1 MKHKSPAKLLR
12 SIKRITKF
20 LENKLS
26 KPVLSSPVTEQ
37 DIAPAVP
44 LTTPSP
50 QITLE
55 EFKSLLNRETERRL
69 EQRRKE
75 RIEDMKKLQ
84 FLLSKPP

>member
-75 RIEDMKKLQ
+75 RIEDMEKLQ
-84 FLLSKPP
+84 FLLSQPP

>member
-1 MKHKSPAKLLR
+1 MKHKSPAKVLR

-26 KPVLSSPVTEQ
+26 KPVLSSPVKEG
-37 DIAPAVP
+37 DIPPAVP

-69 EQRRKE
+69 KQRRKE
-75 RIEDMKKLQ
+75 RIEDMGKLQ
-84 FLLSKPP
+84 FLLSQPP

>member
-37 DIAPAVP
+37 DIPPTVP

-84 FLLSKPP
+84 FLLSQPP

>member
-37 DIAPAVP
+37 DFPLAVP
-44 LTTPSP
+44 LPIQSP

-75 RIEDMKKLQ
+75 RIEDMEKLQ
-84 FLLSKPP
+84 FLLSRPP

>member
-26 KPVLSSPVTEQ
+26 KPVLSSPQ
-37 DIAPAVP
+37 DFPPPVP
-44 LTTPSP
+44 LATPSP

-75 RIEDMKKLQ
+75 RIEDMEKLQ
-84 FLLSKPP
+84 FLLSQPP

>member
-1 MKHKSPAKLLR
+1 MKSPAKHLR

-20 LENKLS
+20 LENKFS

-37 DIAPAVP
+37 DFPPPVP

-75 RIEDMKKLQ
+75 RIEDMEKLQ
-84 FLLSKPP
+84 FLLSQPP

>member
-1 MKHKSPAKLLR
+1 MKHKSPAILLR

-75 RIEDMKKLQ
+75 RIEDMEKLQ
-84 FLLSKPP
+84 FLLSQPP